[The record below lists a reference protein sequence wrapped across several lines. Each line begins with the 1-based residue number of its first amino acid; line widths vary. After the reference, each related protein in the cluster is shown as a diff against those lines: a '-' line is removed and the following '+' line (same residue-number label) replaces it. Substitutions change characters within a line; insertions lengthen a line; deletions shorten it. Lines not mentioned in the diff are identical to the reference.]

1 MGGEKSGTLGANK
14 TLTSVGVI
22 FHFKSMAKMNKSQP
36 NYDVVVVGG
45 GMVGAAAALGLAQT
59 GWSVAL
65 LEHEAPTAFDTNS
78 APDLRVSAIGCAS
91 VALLKQL
98 QVWPRVQQMRYAPYR
113 RLETWEQQGSQ
124 VIFDATSL
132 ALPELGFM
140 VENRV
145 LQLALWQQMEECPNL
160 TLLCP
165 SRLQSMVRVDEHWK
179 VTLDAQQEIQ
189 GRLVIGADGANSL
202 VRRLAGIGTSGWQ
215 YRQSCMLI
223 TVETDTA
230 QQDTTWQQFF
240 PTGPRAFL
248 PLFDNWASLVW
259 YDSPQR
265 IRQLQAMPMPQLSQE
280 VAAAFPS
287 RLGAVKAIAAGSF
300 PLVRRHAQQYV
311 QPGLVLLGDAAHTIN
326 PLAGQGVNL
335 GYRDVDAL
343 LDVLN
348 QARGQAELWHS
359 EPVLQ
364 RYQRRRRTDN
374 LIMQSGMDV
383 FYTAFSNNL
392 PAVKFV
398 RNLALMTAQRA
409 GKLKEHALK
418 YALGL

>member
-1 MGGEKSGTLGANK
+1 MD
-14 TLTSVGVI
+14 
-22 FHFKSMAKMNKSQP
+22 KSQP

-65 LEHEAPTAFDTNS
+65 LEHEAPQPFEVES
-78 APDLRVSAIGCAS
+78 VPDLRVSAIGCTS
-91 VALLKQL
+91 VSLLKQL
-98 QVWPRVQQMRYAPYR
+98 GAWPQVQQMRYAPYR
-113 RLETWEQQGSQ
+113 RLETWEQPGSQ
-124 VIFDATSL
+124 VVFDAASL
-132 ALPELGFM
+132 LLPELGFM

-145 LQLALWQQMEECPNL
+145 LQLALWQQMATCPNL

-165 SRLQSMVRVDEHWK
+165 SRLQTMVRVDDYWK
-179 VTLDAQQEIQ
+179 ITLDAQREIQ
-189 GRLVIGADGANSL
+189 SHLVVGADGANSL

-240 PTGPRAFL
+240 PSGPRAFL

-265 IRQLQAMPMPQLSQE
+265 IRQLQALPLAQLNQE

-287 RLGAVKAIAAGSF
+287 RLGAVNAIAAGSF

-335 GYRDVDAL
+335 GYRDVEAL
-343 LDVLN
+343 LEVLN
-348 QARGQAELWHS
+348 QAREQAESWHS
-359 EPVLQ
+359 EQVLQ

-383 FYTAFSNNL
+383 FYTAFSNDL

-398 RNLALMTAQRA
+398 RNLALMAAQRA

>member
-1 MGGEKSGTLGANK
+1 
-14 TLTSVGVI
+14 
-22 FHFKSMAKMNKSQP
+22 MNKSQP

-65 LEHEAPTAFDTNS
+65 LEHEAPAPFDTNS
-78 APDLRVSAIGCAS
+78 VPDLRVSAIGCTS
-91 VALLKQL
+91 VTLLKQL
-98 QVWPRVQQMRYAPYR
+98 GAWSKVQQMRYAPYR
-113 RLETWEQQGSQ
+113 RLETWEQPGSQ
-124 VIFDATSL
+124 VIFDAASL
-132 ALPELGFM
+132 SLPELGFM

-145 LQLALWQQMEECPNL
+145 LQLALWQQMAECQNL

-165 SRLQSMVRVDEHWK
+165 SRLQSMVRVDDYWK
-179 VTLDAQQEIQ
+179 ITLDAQQEIQ
-189 GRLVIGADGANSL
+189 GHLVVGADGANSL
-202 VRRLAGIGTSGWQ
+202 VRRLASIGTSGWQ
-215 YRQSCMLI
+215 YRQSCILI
-223 TVETDTA
+223 TVETNTA

-240 PTGPRAFL
+240 PSGPRAFL
-248 PLFDNWASLVW
+248 PLFDHWASLVW

-265 IRQLQAMPMPQLSQE
+265 IRQLQAMPMTQLNQE
-280 VAAAFPS
+280 IAAAFPS
-287 RLGAVKAIAAGSF
+287 RLGEVKAIAAGSF

-343 LDVLN
+343 LNVLN
-348 QARGQAELWHS
+348 QARELAEPWYS
-359 EPVLQ
+359 EQVLL

-374 LIMQSGMDV
+374 LVMQSGMDL
-383 FYTAFSNNL
+383 FYTAFSNDL
-392 PAVKFV
+392 PPVRFV
-398 RNLALMTAQRA
+398 RNLALMAAQRA
-409 GKLKEHALK
+409 GKLKEQALK

>member
-1 MGGEKSGTLGANK
+1 
-14 TLTSVGVI
+14 
-22 FHFKSMAKMNKSQP
+22 MNKSQP

-45 GMVGAAAALGLAQT
+45 GMVGAAAALGLAQI

-65 LEHEAPTAFDTNS
+65 LEHDAPAPFDKDS
-78 APDLRVSAIGCAS
+78 VPDLRVSALGCTS

-98 QVWPRVQQMRYAPYR
+98 GAWPQVQQMRYAPYR
-113 RLETWEQQGSQ
+113 RLETWEQPGSQ
-124 VIFDATSL
+124 VVFDAASL
-132 ALPELGFM
+132 SLPELGFM
-140 VENRV
+140 VENRI
-145 LQLALWQQMEECPNL
+145 LQLALWQQFAECPNL

-165 SRLQSMVRVDEHWK
+165 SRLQSMVRIDDYWK
-179 VTLDAQQEIQ
+179 VTLNEQEEIQ

-223 TVETDTA
+223 TVETDVM

-248 PLFDNWASLVW
+248 PLFDHWASLVW

-265 IRQLQAMPMPQLSQE
+265 IRQLQAMSMAQLSQE
-280 VAAAFPS
+280 IAAFFPS
-287 RLGAVKAIAAGSF
+287 RLGAVKAIAAGAF

-311 QPGLVLLGDAAHTIN
+311 KPGLVLLGDAAHTIN

-343 LDVLN
+343 LEVLS
-348 QARGQAELWHS
+348 QARELAEPWHS
-359 EPVLQ
+359 EQVLL

-374 LIMQSGMDV
+374 LMMQSGMDL
-383 FYTAFSNNL
+383 FYTAFSNDL
-392 PAVKFV
+392 PAVKFA
-398 RNLALMTAQRA
+398 RNLALMVAQRA
-409 GKLKEHALK
+409 GKLKEHALR